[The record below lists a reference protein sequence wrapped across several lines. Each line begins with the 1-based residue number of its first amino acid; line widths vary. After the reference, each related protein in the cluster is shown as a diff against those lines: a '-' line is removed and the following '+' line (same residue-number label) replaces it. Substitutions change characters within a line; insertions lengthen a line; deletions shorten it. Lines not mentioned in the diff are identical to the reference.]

1 MDLGS
6 VFVILSLLLLVG
18 LFIARPFLEARPSKA
33 KAPTTNQQ
41 QVSALLAERDQ
52 VLNALQELDFD
63 AALGKIPQ
71 EDYPAQRA
79 ALLQHGAE
87 VLQQLDALR
96 GGSQSPQGAENRIEE
111 AVSKMRADA
120 PGNPQAAPDNPQAAP
135 GKRPA
140 EDELEILLAG
150 RRRERQGKAGGFCPR
165 CGGAI
170 QKNDRFC
177 PKCGMKT
184 V

>member
-96 GGSQSPQGAENRIEE
+96 GRSQSPQGAENRIEE

-120 PGNPQAAPDNPQAAP
+120 PGNPQAAPDKPQAAP
-135 GKRPA
+135 DKRPA